1 MTVYFVIA
9 IMYIGISFLLTATNA
24 DSMLAGYNTLS
35 EERKKLYDITSTVNI
50 INRTVRC
57 TGIVL
62 ALLGIVFYFID
73 VSEFI
78 HFIILIFSIIP
89 LLASSVYARLK
100 YSTDP
105 MRWYEWVLYFITLFV
120 CVFLPFIS

>member
-9 IMYIGISFLLTATNA
+9 IMYIGISFILTPTNA

-78 HFIILIFSIIP
+78 HFIILIFSVLP
-89 LLASSVYARLK
+89 LLISNIYARLK

-120 CVFLPFIS
+120 CVVLPFIS

>member
-9 IMYIGISFLLTATNA
+9 IMYIGISFLLTHTNA
-24 DSMLAGYNTLS
+24 DSILAGYNTLS

-78 HFIILIFSIIP
+78 HFIILIFSVLP
-89 LLASSVYARLK
+89 LLISNIYARLK

-105 MRWYEWVLYFITLFV
+105 MRWYEWLLYFITLFV
-120 CVFLPFIS
+120 CVILPFIS